1 MDITGIY
8 HEKRATIISASI
20 PKYVDGIR
28 GCTTQAFPGATIGRI
43 TELLSRGK
51 INISNIDIVIIHVGT
66 NNISSA
72 QNVDTII
79 SYYGDLIHKLKYK
92 TNAHIVCTS
101 ILPRLCDPDKTV
113 NKINKVN
120 LELKKL
126 CIRKKIQ
133 YTNLYRS
140 FFLLNNRPDS
150 SLYAPWDGLH
160 LNFAGTSLLRK
171 KFINIIKHAV

>member
-1 MDITGIY
+1 LFAGY
-8 HEKRATIISASI
+8 YRHLPWKESTIISASI

-28 GCTTQAFPGATIGRI
+28 GCITQAFPGATIGRI
-43 TELLSRGK
+43 TELLFRGK

-72 QNVDTII
+72 QHVDTII
-79 SYYGDLIHKLKYK
+79 SYYGDLIHKVKYK

-101 ILPRLCDPDKTV
+101 ILPRLCDHDKTV

-140 FFLLNNRPDS
+140 FF
-150 SLYAPWDGLH
+150 
-160 LNFAGTSLLRK
+160 
-171 KFINIIKHAV
+171 IK